1 MRKLVFGLASAA
13 ALAVSSPALAAVTV
27 TGGTTI
33 DPIDVRVTDG
43 VTTIG
48 FAEAQLAANFVENLS
63 FTNTLAGVYSVNLS
77 TSSPAVDF
85 TSAVLTGP
93 GGNFNL
99 TQVFNDGTSETRVL
113 SPAVQLA
120 AGTFNLAITGVNRG
134 NGSLGGTITIRDV
147 GAVPEPATWAM
158 MLLGFGAIGV
168 GFRRSRRQ
176 QTALLQAA

>member
-1 MRKLVFGLASAA
+1 MRKLILGLATASALAISSAA
-13 ALAVSSPALAAVTV
+13 GAAVTV

-63 FTNTLAGVYSVNLS
+63 FTNTLTGVYSITLG
-77 TSSPAVDF
+77 TSSPSVDF
-85 TSAVLTGP
+85 TSAVLTGA
-93 GGNFNL
+93 GGSFPL
-99 TQVFNDGTSETRVL
+99 TSVFNDGTSENFALT
-113 SPAVQLA
+113 PAVQLA

-134 NGSLGGTITIRDV
+134 NGSLGGTVTIRDV

-168 GFRRSRRQ
+168 GFRRSRRR
-176 QTALLQAA
+176 QTGMLQIA